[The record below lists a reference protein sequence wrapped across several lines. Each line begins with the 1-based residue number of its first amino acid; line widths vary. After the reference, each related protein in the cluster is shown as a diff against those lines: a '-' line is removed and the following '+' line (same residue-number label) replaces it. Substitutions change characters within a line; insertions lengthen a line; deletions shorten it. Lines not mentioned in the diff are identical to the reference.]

1 MSANS
6 NNTYR
11 TVQGFVYS
19 GPYERDAGS
28 RKVRD
33 VYVSVPSPL
42 VNEKG
47 EVTSQQDTKVRVTIW
62 DSHDAV
68 DVAEGDYIVANG
80 KFEIYDKQ
88 DQSGDMVRS
97 YSLSANKLRNFGS
110 GLGEFKDR
118 GLENVVKTPNRG
130 ARSASTDIP
139 GL

>member
-1 MSANS
+1 MSNYE

-11 TVQGFVYS
+11 TVSGFVYA
-19 GPYERDAGS
+19 GPYDRSAGS
-28 RKVRD
+28 KKVRD

-68 DVAEGDYIVANG
+68 EVVEGDYIVANG
-80 KFEIYDKQ
+80 KFEIYDGQ
-88 DQSGDMVRS
+88 NQQGDNVRS
-97 YSLSANKLRNFGS
+97 YSLSANRLRNFGS

-118 GLENVVKTPNRG
+118 GVENAPKTSGRP
-130 ARSASTDIP
+130 ARNNTDIP